1 MDYSILV
8 GGQAGQGMDTFGHLL
23 ERTLKRSGFYVFSSQ
38 DYMSRVRGGNNFVQ
52 VRFSNNPIY
61 ASTSK
66 VDVIFALNNE
76 TIDIHSSSIKDN
88 GIIICDESVGEGKDI
103 VHLPLIK
110 VAKKVKNSRVYTTAG
125 LGAILKYFGLSL
137 EIGEDVIKSVFN
149 EKVADVNIKALKE
162 GYEMVETKHQL
173 EISKDEN
180 VLINGND
187 AIGLG
192 AVTAGCKFYC
202 GYPMTP
208 SSGILTYIS
217 SKADEMNIVVDQ
229 VEDEVAALNMALG
242 ASYTGVRSMTASSG
256 GGFSL
261 MVEALSLAGIIE
273 TPVVL
278 ANVQRPG
285 PATGLPT
292 RTEQADLRFLIHA
305 GHGEFPRMIMALR
318 DPEDA
323 FYQTVRAFNIAEK
336 YQIPVLL
343 LSDQYMADSMVTSKP
358 FDFNKVKIER
368 HLANMDEIKDEE
380 YKRYKF
386 TETGISPR
394 LIPGKVSGKIVLV
407 DSDEHDEWGNIIE
420 DSETRIK
427 MVEKRMKKL
436 EGLKKEVEEP
446 WVIGGE
452 NPENLIVAWGSTY
465 GIIKEAVER
474 LVEEGVSISALV
486 FGDIWPFP
494 TKKLLEMS
502 ENAKNIID
510 VEQNATAQLDSL
522 IKEQALIKSTH
533 KILKFDGRPFNVDEL
548 YNRLK
553 EVL

>member
-1 MDYSILV
+1 
-8 GGQAGQGMDTFGHLL
+8 
-23 ERTLKRSGFYVFSSQ
+23 
-38 DYMSRVRGGNNFVQ
+38 
-52 VRFSNNPIY
+52 
-61 ASTSK
+61 
-66 VDVIFALNNE
+66 
-76 TIDIHSSSIKDN
+76 
-88 GIIICDESVGEGKDI
+88 
-103 VHLPLIK
+103 
-110 VAKKVKNSRVYTTAG
+110 
-125 LGAILKYFGLSL
+125 
-137 EIGEDVIKSVFN
+137 
-149 EKVADVNIKALKE
+149 
-162 GYEMVETKHQL
+162 
-173 EISKDEN
+173 
-180 VLINGND
+180 
-187 AIGLG
+187 
-192 AVTAGCKFYC
+192 
-202 GYPMTP
+202 
-208 SSGILTYIS
+208 
-217 SKADEMNIVVDQ
+217 
-229 VEDEVAALNMALG
+229 
-242 ASYTGVRSMTASSG
+242 
-256 GGFSL
+256 
-261 MVEALSLAGIIE
+261 
-273 TPVVL
+273 
-278 ANVQRPG
+278 
-285 PATGLPT
+285 
-292 RTEQADLRFLIHA
+292 
-305 GHGEFPRMIMALR
+305 
-318 DPEDA
+318 
-323 FYQTVRAFNIAEK
+323 
-336 YQIPVLL
+336 
-343 LSDQYMADSMVTSKP
+343 MADSMVTSKP

>member
-1 MDYSILV
+1 
-8 GGQAGQGMDTFGHLL
+8 
-23 ERTLKRSGFYVFSSQ
+23 
-38 DYMSRVRGGNNFVQ
+38 
-52 VRFSNNPIY
+52 
-61 ASTSK
+61 
-66 VDVIFALNNE
+66 
-76 TIDIHSSSIKDN
+76 
-88 GIIICDESVGEGKDI
+88 
-103 VHLPLIK
+103 
-110 VAKKVKNSRVYTTAG
+110 
-125 LGAILKYFGLSL
+125 LKYFGLSL

-427 MVEKRMKKL
+427 MVE
-436 EGLKKEVEEP
+436 
-446 WVIGGE
+446 
-452 NPENLIVAWGSTY
+452 
-465 GIIKEAVER
+465 
-474 LVEEGVSISALV
+474 
-486 FGDIWPFP
+486 
-494 TKKLLEMS
+494 
-502 ENAKNIID
+502 
-510 VEQNATAQLDSL
+510 
-522 IKEQALIKSTH
+522 
-533 KILKFDGRPFNVDEL
+533 
-548 YNRLK
+548 
-553 EVL
+553 